1 MKAYKS
7 YIDNNGKLAIPS
19 KIRKYLH
26 LKVGDEV
33 TIKYSESEL
42 IVSTFHSNIEKAR
55 NILEKYGNL
64 DLQKELKLMRKEN
77 ADKF

>member
-7 YIDNNGKLAIPS
+7 YIDNNGKLAIPN

-42 IVSTFHSNIEKAR
+42 NSGPKGSKTTKKVKKPIFDRVFWVK
-55 NILEKYGNL
+55 KWV
-64 DLQKELKLMRKEN
+64 LKINK
-77 ADKF
+77 

>member
-1 MKAYKS
+1 M
-7 YIDNNGKLAIPS
+7 
-19 KIRKYLH
+19 H

-64 DLQKELKLMRKEN
+64 DLQKQLKLMRKEN

>member
-7 YIDNNGKLAIPS
+7 YIDNNGKLAIPN